1 MKKNRLVALIILMAG
16 AITSAHAQENVLKI
30 NIFSPIVKTFNVSYE
45 RKLSA
50 TGSFQLGA
58 FFTSYSP
65 EDTKFSFFTS
75 YSPEDT
81 KFSGFGITPEYRFYL
96 SETEAPA
103 GVYVAPFVR
112 YQNFK
117 LTEESSASKG
127 TYSSFGGGLVIGKQ
141 WIFKEKI
148 SIDAFVG
155 PQFSSGNVKVTDGT
169 DNFDTGVFDG
179 FGVRAGLTFGFAF

>member
-1 MKKNRLVALIILMAG
+1 MKKNLLVALVVLMGG

-58 FFTSYSP
+58 FFTSYNP
-65 EDTKFSFFTS
+65 D
-75 YSPEDT
+75 DT

-96 SETEAPA
+96 SESEAPA

-117 LTEESSASKG
+117 LTEDISSSKG

-148 SIDAFVG
+148 SLDAFVG
-155 PQFSSGNVKVTDGT
+155 PQYSSGNVKVTDGT
-169 DNFDTGVFDG
+169 DTFDTSVFDG
-179 FGVRAGLTFGFAF
+179 FGLRAGLTFGFAF